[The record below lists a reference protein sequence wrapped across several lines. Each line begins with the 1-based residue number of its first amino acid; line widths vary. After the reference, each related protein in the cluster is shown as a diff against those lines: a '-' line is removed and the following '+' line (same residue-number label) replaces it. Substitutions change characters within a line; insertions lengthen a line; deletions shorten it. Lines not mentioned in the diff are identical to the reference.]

1 MPDDKSA
8 KEEVKEDKPINLD
21 TSGPDVEITLPE
33 EKDKAIVEV
42 KEKEETKEE
51 VQDAK
56 TVEEP
61 VKSDDAPAKSDEQPD
76 VQESKPEETE
86 EQKQEELE
94 DYSKGVKSRI
104 AKLTK
109 RMREAERQR
118 EAALTYA
125 KSVQGEQKSLKDRL
139 AKLDTGYVKEMED
152 RITSSVTA
160 AESKLKAARDAGD
173 ISAEVTAQ
181 KEIAKLGYEEA
192 RLAEMKVNQKQEDEQ
207 RKPLSEGTIPQ
218 IPTQPTP
225 DPAATQWAH
234 KNTWF
239 GKDSAMTYTAFD
251 LHKKLVDDE
260 GYDPQSTDYYG
271 ELDRRIRLE
280 FPQKFGNN
288 TEQSSKPVRTPVQ
301 TVASAT
307 RSGFKDGRRTVK
319 LTSSQVAIAN
329 KLNVPLEEY
338 AKQVNIV
345 KEK

>member
-8 KEEVKEDKPINLD
+8 KEEKVKEEKTIDLD
-21 TSGPDVEITLPE
+21 TSGPDVEVTLPE
-33 EKDKAIVEV
+33 EKVNV
-42 KEKEETKEE
+42 KEVEIQEVQKEE
-51 VQDAK
+51 VKDEK
-56 TVEEP
+56 PTEEP
-61 VKSDDAPAKSDEQPD
+61 VKSDDAPAKSDESVD
-76 VQESKPEETE
+76 VRDSKDDTEPEKKE
-86 EQKQEELE
+86 EELE

-125 KSVQGEQKSLKDRL
+125 KSVQGEQTSLKDRL

-160 AESKLKAARDAGD
+160 AQSKLQAAREAND
-173 ISAEVTAQ
+173 INAEVLAQ
-181 KEIAKLGYEEA
+181 KDIAKLGYEEA
-192 RLAEMKVNQKQEDEQ
+192 RLAEMKVQQKQQEEQ
-207 RKPLSEGTIPQ
+207 RKTLSEGTIPQ
-218 IPTQPTP
+218 VPLQPTP
-225 DPAATQWAH
+225 DAQATDWAQ
-234 KNTWF
+234 KNAWF

-251 LHKKLVDDE
+251 LHKKLVDEE

-271 ELDRRIRLE
+271 ELDRRIKLE
-280 FPQKFGNN
+280 FPHKFGN
-288 TEQSSKPVRTPVQ
+288 TTVQTSKPRQ

-307 RSGFKDGRRTVK
+307 RTGYKDGRRTVK

-345 KEK
+345 KET

>member
-1 MPDDKSA
+1 MPDEA
-8 KEEVKEDKPINLD
+8 KKAEEVKEEKTIDLD
-21 TSGPDVEITLPE
+21 TSGPDVEVTLPE

-42 KEKEETKEE
+42 KEE
-51 VQDAK
+51 VKDEK
-56 TVEEP
+56 PVEEP
-61 VKSDDAPAKSDEQPD
+61 VKSDDAPAESDEQPD
-76 VQESKPEETE
+76 VQESKPETE
-86 EQKQEELE
+86 DQKQELE
-94 DYSKGVKSRI
+94 DYSKGVKTRI

-125 KSVQGEQKSLKDRL
+125 KSVNVEQKSLKDRL

-173 ISAEVTAQ
+173 ISAEVIAQ

-192 RLAEMKVNQKQEDEQ
+192 RLAEMKVTQKQEEEQ
-207 RKPLSEGTIPQ
+207 RKTLSEGTIPQ
-218 IPTQPTP
+218 APIQPTP
-225 DPAATQWAH
+225 DAKATEWAQ

-239 GKDSAMTYTAFD
+239 GKDNAMTYTAFD

-260 GYDPQSTDYYG
+260 GYDPQSEDYYG
-271 ELDRRIRLE
+271 ELDRRIKLE
-280 FPQKFGNN
+280 FPNKFGN
-288 TEQSSKPVRTPVQ
+288 TTVQTSRPKQ

-307 RSGFKDGRRTVK
+307 RTGYKDGRRTVK

-338 AKQVNIV
+338 AKQLNNV
-345 KEK
+345 KET

>member
-1 MPDDKSA
+1 MPDEAKKAEDV
-8 KEEVKEDKPINLD
+8 KEEKTIDLD
-21 TSGPDVEITLPE
+21 TSGPDVEVTLPE

-42 KEKEETKEE
+42 KEE
-51 VQDAK
+51 VKDEK
-56 TVEEP
+56 PVEEP

-76 VQESKPEETE
+76 VQESKPQETE

-152 RITSSVTA
+152 RITSSLTA
-160 AESKLKAARDAGD
+160 AQTKLQSAREAGD
-173 ISAEVTAQ
+173 ITAEVTAQ

-192 RLAEMKVNQKQEDEQ
+192 RLAEMKVNQKQADEQ
-207 RKPLSEGTIPQ
+207 RKTLSEGTIPQ

-225 DPAATQWAH
+225 DPAATQWAQ

-307 RSGFKDGRRTVK
+307 RSGYKDGRRTVK

>member
-1 MPDDKSA
+1 MPDEEKKA
-8 KEEVKEDKPINLD
+8 EEVKEEKTIDLD
-21 TSGPDVEITLPE
+21 TSGPDVEVTLPE
-33 EKDKAIVEV
+33 EKDKAVVEV
-42 KEKEETKEE
+42 KEEIKEE
-51 VQDAK
+51 VKDEK
-56 TVEEP
+56 PVEEP

-76 VQESKPEETE
+76 VQESKPETE
-86 EQKQEELE
+86 EQKQELE
-94 DYSKGVKSRI
+94 DYSKGVKTRI

-125 KSVQGEQKSLKDRL
+125 KSVNVEQKSLKDRL

-192 RLAEMKVNQKQEDEQ
+192 RLAEMKVTQKQEEEQ
-207 RKPLSEGTIPQ
+207 RKTLSEGTIPQ
-218 IPTQPTP
+218 APYQPTP
-225 DPAATQWAH
+225 DTRATEWAS

-239 GKDSAMTYTAFD
+239 GKDNAMTYTAFD

-271 ELDRRIRLE
+271 ELDRRIKLE
-280 FPQKFGNN
+280 FPHKFGN
-288 TEQSSKPVRTPVQ
+288 TTTQTSRPKQ

-307 RSGFKDGRRTVK
+307 RTGHKDGRRTVK

-338 AKQVNIV
+338 AKQLNV
-345 KEK
+345 KET

>member
-1 MPDDKSA
+1 MPDEA
-8 KEEVKEDKPINLD
+8 KKAEEVKEEKTIDLD
-21 TSGPDVEITLPE
+21 TSGPDVEVILPE
-33 EKDKAIVEV
+33 EKDKAVVEI
-42 KEKEETKEE
+42 KEE
-51 VQDAK
+51 VKDEK
-56 TVEEP
+56 PVEEP
-61 VKSDDAPAKSDEQPD
+61 AKPDDAPAEPDKQPD
-76 VQESKPEETE
+76 VQESKPETE
-86 EQKQEELE
+86 DQKQELE
-94 DYSKGVKSRI
+94 DYSKGVKVRI

-125 KSVQGEQKSLKDRL
+125 KSVNVEQKSLKDRL

-173 ISAEVTAQ
+173 ISAEVVAQ

-192 RLAEMKVNQKQEDEQ
+192 RLAEMKVTQKQEEEQ
-207 RKPLSEGTIPQ
+207 RKTLSEGTIPQ
-218 IPTQPTP
+218 APLQPTP
-225 DPAATQWAH
+225 DARATEWAQ
-234 KNTWF
+234 KNSWF
-239 GKDSAMTYTAFD
+239 GKDNAMTYTAFD

-271 ELDRRIRLE
+271 ELDRRIKLE
-280 FPQKFGNN
+280 FPNKFGN
-288 TEQSSKPVRTPVQ
+288 TTVQTSRPKQ

-307 RSGFKDGRRTVK
+307 RTGYKDGRRTVK

-338 AKQVNIV
+338 AKQLNNV
-345 KEK
+345 KET

>member
-1 MPDDKSA
+1 MPDEEKKA
-8 KEEVKEDKPINLD
+8 TEVKEEKTIDID
-21 TSGPDVEITLPE
+21 TSGPDVEVTLPE
-33 EKDKAIVEV
+33 EKDKAVVEI
-42 KEKEETKEE
+42 KEE
-51 VQDAK
+51 VKDEK
-56 TVEEP
+56 PIEEP
-61 VKSDDAPAKSDEQPD
+61 AKPDDAPAKLDEQPD
-76 VQESKPEETE
+76 VQESKPETE
-86 EQKQEELE
+86 DQKQELE
-94 DYSKGVKSRI
+94 DYSKGVKVRI

-139 AKLDTGYVKEMED
+139 SKLDTGYVKEMED

-160 AESKLKAARDAGD
+160 AESKLRAARDAGD

-192 RLAEMKVNQKQEDEQ
+192 RLAEMKVTQKQEEEQ
-207 RKPLSEGTIPQ
+207 RKTLSEGTIPQ
-218 IPTQPTP
+218 APIQPTP
-225 DPAATQWAH
+225 DAKATEWAQ

-239 GKDSAMTYTAFD
+239 GKDNAMTYTAFD

-271 ELDRRIRLE
+271 ELDRRIKLE
-280 FPQKFGNN
+280 FPNKFGN
-288 TEQSSKPVRTPVQ
+288 TTVQTSKPKQ

-307 RSGFKDGRRTVK
+307 RTGYRDGRRTVK

-338 AKQVNIV
+338 AKQLNNV
-345 KEK
+345 KET